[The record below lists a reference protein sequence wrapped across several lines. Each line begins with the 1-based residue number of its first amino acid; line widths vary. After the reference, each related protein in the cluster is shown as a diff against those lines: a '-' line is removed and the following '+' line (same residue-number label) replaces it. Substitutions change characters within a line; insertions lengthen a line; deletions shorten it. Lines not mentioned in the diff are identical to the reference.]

1 MATNLATPEF
11 HLQNRFL
18 TTPLTPQDRQTF
30 NLAQYDPLPQQE
42 MIRQLERDVMLGNID
57 LSARV
62 DPQKDNYV
70 RTEYTRLGG
79 GRIIP
84 TPFDVSRIH
93 RDKIV
98 GDVDRELDV
107 MDIYGSQLKPM
118 EIKDFGGR
126 PVGPNDLPIYNNETD
141 VDMERAQQM
150 SSMGKF
156 HVYDP
161 TTHSIEMF
169 DESELE
175 DVSRRGLRADVSSQ
189 MFGDEESYGD
199 YRIRRFGYF

>member
-11 HLQNRFL
+11 HLRNRFL
-18 TTPLTPQDRQTF
+18 TTRLIPQDRQAF

-84 TPFDVSRIH
+84 TPFDMSRIH

-118 EIKDFGGR
+118 EIKEGGR
-126 PVGPNDLPIYNNETD
+126 QVGPNDLPIYNNETD

-175 DVSRRGLRADVSSQ
+175 DVSRRGLRADVSAQ
-189 MFGDEESYGD
+189 MFGDEESFGD
-199 YRIRRFGYF
+199 YRNRRFGYF